1 MLKEFNFDLQSI
13 EENIQNIAKDARR
26 EALIEI
32 EQDTKFPEI
41 IRVFQN
47 VCK

>member
-1 MLKEFNFDLQSI
+1 MIQEFNFDLQSI

-26 EALIEI
+26 DALLEI

-41 IRVFQN
+41 IKVFQK